1 MIRLSGRR
9 TAMLVMRISKLANIY
24 YLDANICIFYM
35 RGKDRELRAKID
47 SIDTS
52 CIKIPAVVKGE
63 LLVGA
68 EKSKRQEET
77 FAETFAFCRP
87 YEIVPFDDSV
97 LMTYAKIRAS
107 LERKGQ
113 KIGYNDTLIA
123 ATVMAKNGILVT
135 NNTEE
140 FSRIDGLHLDDWTQ
154 E

>member
-1 MIRLSGRR
+1 
-9 TAMLVMRISKLANIY
+9 MLVMRRFVLANIY
-24 YLDANICIFYM
+24 YLDTNICIFHM
-35 RGKDRELRAKID
+35 RKPLGIVAKKINAID
-47 SIDTS
+47 PD

-68 EKSKRQEET
+68 EKSNRRKETLEET
-77 FAETFAFCRP
+77 LIFCQP

-123 ATVMAKNGILVT
+123 ATVMAHNGILVT
-135 NNTEE
+135 NNIAE
-140 FSRIDGLHLDDWTQ
+140 FSRIDGLNLEDWTQ